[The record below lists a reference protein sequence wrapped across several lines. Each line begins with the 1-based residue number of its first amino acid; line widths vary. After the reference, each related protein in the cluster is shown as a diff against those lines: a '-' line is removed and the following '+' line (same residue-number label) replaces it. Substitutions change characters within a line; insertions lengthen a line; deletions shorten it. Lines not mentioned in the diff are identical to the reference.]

1 MAPAVEPVAVAPAH
15 RIWRRWHEDEAGS
28 SPVTSIAGLAMFL
41 GFLLLAAQ
49 TAIHLY
55 AVSTS
60 TSVMFDEARRVA
72 AATSTGGYDCGQATT
87 AVRDR
92 LGRWGDE
99 VAITCDGDDGTS
111 EHVRVRL
118 VGPSPAD
125 LLSAFGDATGL
136 ATFERTVQVRAER
149 FQ

>member
-1 MAPAVEPVAVAPAH
+1 MIVPVLAPALQ
-15 RIWRRWHEDEAGS
+15 RWHEDEAGD
-28 SPVTSIAGLAMFL
+28 SPVTSVAGVMIFL

-72 AATSTGGYDCGQATT
+72 ASVSTGTYACPQAET

-92 LGRWGDE
+92 LGRWGSGLT
-99 VAITCDGDDGTS
+99 VTCVGDDLTS
-111 EHVRVRL
+111 DQVELRV
-118 VGPSPAD
+118 VGPSPAN
-125 LLSAFGDATGL
+125 LVSAFGSATGL
-136 ATFERTVQVRAER
+136 ATFERTVRVQAER
-149 FQ
+149 FR

>member
-1 MAPAVEPVAVAPAH
+1 MRHLLH
-15 RIWRRWHEDEAGS
+15 RHHTDESGD
-28 SPVTSIAGLAMFL
+28 SPVTSVVGVMIFL

-49 TAIHLY
+49 TSIHLY

-72 AATSTGGYDCGQATT
+72 AAVTTGSYDCPQAEQ

-92 LGRWGDE
+92 LGGWGQRMA
-99 VAITCDGDDGTS
+99 VTCSGDADTAD
-111 EHVRVRL
+111 HVVLQVR
-118 VGPSPAD
+118 GPSPAN
-125 LLSAFGDATGL
+125 LVSAFGSATGL
-136 ATFERTVQVRAER
+136 ATFERTVQVRTEH

>member
-1 MAPAVEPVAVAPAH
+1 M
-15 RIWRRWHEDEAGS
+15 
-28 SPVTSIAGLAMFL
+28 TSVVGVMIFL

-49 TAIHLY
+49 TTIHLY

-72 AATSTGGYDCGQATT
+72 AAVSTGGYDCPQAEQ

-99 VAITCDGDDGTS
+99 VAVTCAGDDDTAT
-111 EHVRVRL
+111 HVVLQVR
-118 VGPSPAD
+118 GPSPAN
-125 LLSAFGDATGL
+125 LVSAFGAATGL
-136 ATFERTVQVRAER
+136 ATFERTVQVRAEH